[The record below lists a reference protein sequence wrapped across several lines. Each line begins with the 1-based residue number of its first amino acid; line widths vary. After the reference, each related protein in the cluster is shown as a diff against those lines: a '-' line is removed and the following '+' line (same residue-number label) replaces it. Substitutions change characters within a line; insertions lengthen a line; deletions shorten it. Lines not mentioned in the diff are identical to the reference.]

1 MSEKVEKEEEK
12 KYNLVYSNDDILIFL
27 RATEEEE

>member
-1 MSEKVEKEEEK
+1 MSEKVEKEEK